1 MNHSPTPPMVPVP
14 WRPERK
20 MRGRLMLGKSVVRD
34 AGGLGSGRSSGGLI
48 ASVKEAPAVPRKG
61 EYINIGNGTWRV
73 VDVTWAIDN
82 QGDSLRA
89 NIEIDEVTW
98 REKQYR

>member
-1 MNHSPTPPMVPVP
+1 MA
-14 WRPERK
+14 
-20 MRGRLMLGKSVVRD
+20 SVEFNR
-34 AGGLGSGRSSGGLI
+34 RNGGLI

-98 REKQYR
+98 REKQYGFAR

>member
-1 MNHSPTPPMVPVP
+1 M
-14 WRPERK
+14 
-20 MRGRLMLGKSVVRD
+20 
-34 AGGLGSGRSSGGLI
+34 
-48 ASVKEAPAVPRKG
+48 PRKG